1 MNAPTTHWART
12 PERSN
17 MLMLRIMT
25 WISLRL
31 GRRAGRIILHGIAAY
46 FLLFAPSSRRASRT
60 YLSRAL
66 NRPAHWRDLYRH
78 FYSFAST
85 IHDRIYLINQRF
97 DLFDISIS
105 GQALLDNTTLTG
117 TGTFLIGAHFGS
129 FEVIHAMGRQVP
141 SLRVSMVMHEDN
153 AVKINAMLTAIN
165 PAAAADIVGLGHIDT
180 MLKVKARLDSGAVVG
195 MLADRTLGDDAT
207 LPVSLLGH
215 TAYLPAGP
223 FRMAALLRQRMIF
236 MTGAYLGGNR
246 YQISFEPLAD
256 FTDIP
261 TGQRGAMVNAAIIR
275 YAALIEQHCRKTPYN
290 WFNFFDFWQTPSS
303 TNHPKS

>member
-1 MNAPTTHWART
+1 
-12 PERSN
+12 

-31 GRRAGRIILHGIAAY
+31 GRRAGRIILDGIAAY

-60 YLSRAL
+60 YLTRAL
-66 NRPAHWRDLYRH
+66 NRPANWRDLYRH

-105 GQALLDNTTLTG
+105 GQALLDNTTLTD

-165 PAAAADIVGLGHIDT
+165 PAAAADIIGLGHIDT
-180 MLKVKARLDSGAVVG
+180 MLKVKARLDSGACGWINLDCQQRFALKLMRWIRCLRGPRLQCLLTQHSFFLMPAIVG
-195 MLADRTLGDDAT
+195 RT
-207 LPVSLLGH
+207 
-215 TAYLPAGP
+215 
-223 FRMAALLRQRMIF
+223 
-236 MTGAYLGGNR
+236 
-246 YQISFEPLAD
+246 
-256 FTDIP
+256 
-261 TGQRGAMVNAAIIR
+261 
-275 YAALIEQHCRKTPYN
+275 HC
-290 WFNFFDFWQTPSS
+290 WS
-303 TNHPKS
+303 